1 MAATSGSQ
9 DYTYDRALVLSAARL
24 GIPSFKEEQEKAI
37 SSFISGRDV
46 FVSLPTGYG
55 KSACFGCLPVM
66 FDCLRRVPDGTSIV
80 LVISPLKS
88 LMKDQ
93 VESFCRKGLSAVFV
107 GGERI

>member
-37 SSFISGRDV
+37 SSFISGWQTC

-55 KSACFGCLPVM
+55 KSACFGCLPVTVYEE
-66 FDCLRRVPDGTSIV
+66 CQSV
-80 LVISPLKS
+80 
-88 LMKDQ
+88 
-93 VESFCRKGLSAVFV
+93 
-107 GGERI
+107 